1 MTAIAAS
8 VHIIQIRLLH
18 TRSVKVFSI
27 LIAALILG
35 GVIGVMASLFYYP
48 SQPSPLQYNIVSE
61 SGDNSNSLPVVFQN
75 ATNLTNNPM
84 DSVYGQVAAW
94 NNNVYMLWQDSM
106 SPGFTNY
113 DIFIKSSNDNGINF
127 GSPVNLSDNP
137 GFSEHPQIAATTIM
151 FMRYGPM
158 IVRETGK
165 CFLQGAKTTAPV
177 LTKLKTLATIHQT
190 HLTKR

>member
-1 MTAIAAS
+1 MRHNIIYYLYRNCLISSFALLLYPSSKMTAIAAS

-75 ATNLTNNPM
+75 A
-84 DSVYGQVAAW
+84 
-94 NNNVYMLWQDSM
+94 
-106 SPGFTNY
+106 
-113 DIFIKSSNDNGINF
+113 
-127 GSPVNLSDNP
+127 
-137 GFSEHPQIAATTIM
+137 
-151 FMRYGPM
+151 
-158 IVRETGK
+158 
-165 CFLQGAKTTAPV
+165 
-177 LTKLKTLATIHQT
+177 
-190 HLTKR
+190 